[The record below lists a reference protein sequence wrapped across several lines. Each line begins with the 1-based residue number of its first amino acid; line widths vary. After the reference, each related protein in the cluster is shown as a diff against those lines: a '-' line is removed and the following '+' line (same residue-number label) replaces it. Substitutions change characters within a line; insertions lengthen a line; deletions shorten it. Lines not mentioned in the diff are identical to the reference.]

1 MNTGVFEE
9 VMREPVHSADPA
21 RDDWKRRVAEFAA
34 SEMFDRLFKEG
45 MSLVEEAATYLD
57 GPGRIDSRKL
67 NRELALVYAA
77 ESMEV
82 TTRLMQAASWLV
94 VQRAVREKDMS
105 AAEAGDE
112 KYRIAK
118 PGEPHPCDRAVMPA
132 PLMTL
137 VDRSR
142 ALYERVW
149 RFDAA
154 LYTESPQPA
163 ENPVMRQIDR
173 LRQATEGG
181 AFDPL
186 KVWRRD

>member
-1 MNTGVFEE
+1 
-9 VMREPVHSADPA
+9 MRDAIHSADPA
-21 RDDWKRRVAEFAA
+21 RDDWKRRVVEFAG
-34 SEMFDRLFKEG
+34 SEMFDRLFREG
-45 MSLVEEAATYLD
+45 MSLVEEAASYLD
-57 GPGRIDSRKL
+57 GPGRTDSRKL

-94 VQRAVREKDMS
+94 VQRAVREKDMKVE
-105 AAEAGDE
+105 EAGDE

-132 PLMTL
+132 QLMAL

-142 ALYERVW
+142 GLYERVW

-154 LYTESPQPA
+154 LYTESAQPT

-173 LRQATEGG
+173 LRAAAEGG

-186 KVWRRD
+186 AVWRK

>member
-1 MNTGVFEE
+1 
-9 VMREPVHSADPA
+9 MRDAIHSADPT
-21 RDDWKRRVAEFAA
+21 REDWKRRVLEFAG
-34 SEMFDRLFKEG
+34 SEMFDRLFREG
-45 MSLVEEAATYLD
+45 MALVEEAASYLD
-57 GPGRIDSRKL
+57 GPGRTDSRKL

-94 VQRAVREKDMS
+94 VQRAVREKDMKVE
-105 AAEAGDE
+105 EAGDE

-132 PLMTL
+132 PLMAL

-142 ALYERVW
+142 GLYERVW

-163 ENPVMRQIDR
+163 VNPVMKQIDR
-173 LRQATEGG
+173 LRAAAEGG

-186 KVWRRD
+186 AVWRRD

>member
-1 MNTGVFEE
+1 
-9 VMREPVHSADPA
+9 MREPVHSADPA

-45 MSLVEEAATYLD
+45 MALVEEAATYLD
-57 GPGRIDSRKL
+57 GPGRTDSRKL

-94 VQRAVREKDMS
+94 VQRAVREKDMKVE
-105 AAEAGDE
+105 EAGDE

-118 PGEPHPCDRAVMPA
+118 PGEPHPVDRAVMPA
-132 PLMTL
+132 PLMAL

-142 ALYERVW
+142 ALYERVY
-149 RFDAA
+149 RFDST
-154 LYTESPQPA
+154 LYTESAAPA

-173 LRQATEGG
+173 LRAAAEGG
-181 AFDPL
+181 VFDPL
-186 KVWRRD
+186 KGWRKD

>member
-1 MNTGVFEE
+1 
-9 VMREPVHSADPA
+9 MRDAMHSTDPT
-21 RDDWKRRVAEFAA
+21 RDHWKERVTEFAG

-45 MSLVEEAATYLD
+45 MSLVEEAASYLD
-57 GPGRIDSRKL
+57 GPGRVDSRKL

-94 VQRAVREKDMS
+94 VQRAVREKDMKVE
-105 AAEAGDE
+105 EAGDE
-112 KYRIAK
+112 KYRLSK
-118 PGEPHPCDRAVMPA
+118 PGDPHPVDRSVMPA
-132 PLMTL
+132 HLMTL

-149 RFDAA
+149 RFDAT
-154 LYTESPQPA
+154 LYSETPQPA
-163 ENPVMRQIDR
+163 ENPVMKQIDR
-173 LRQATEGG
+173 LRQAAEGG

-186 KVWRRD
+186 SVWRR

>member
-1 MNTGVFEE
+1 
-9 VMREPVHSADPA
+9 MREPIHSQGPA

-57 GPGRIDSRKL
+57 GPGRTDSRKL

-94 VQRAVREKDMS
+94 VQRAVREKDMKVE
-105 AAEAGDE
+105 EAGDE

-118 PGEPHPCDRAVMPA
+118 PGEPHPVARAVMPA
-132 PLMTL
+132 PLMAL

-154 LYTESPQPA
+154 LYTESVQPA

-173 LRQATEGG
+173 LRAAAEGG
-181 AFDPL
+181 VFDPL